1 MTSRPKPIPITVML
15 SAPDYEDLQMI
26 LRRTRANLYESI
38 NEALHIGVAAYVD
51 KWEAVFAAEPR
62 VYPMS
67 EEDGRTVGLLHR
79 SLFPINEDGGIVA
92 EDVTIDK
99 GTSW

>member
-1 MTSRPKPIPITVML
+1 MTSRSKPIAVTVML
-15 SAPDYEDLQMI
+15 SPADYKDLQMI

-79 SLFPINEDGGIVA
+79 SLFPINEDGGTTE
-92 EDVTIDK
+92 EDVTIDR
-99 GTSW
+99 GTNW